1 MQYFGFK
8 GLRQVSLYSVQ
19 MYGGYGGLLTNI
31 ADRLVKV
38 EFQRIRTK
46 ISCCLLPILWRILYV
61 STYGLFR
68 YKK

>member
-19 MYGGYGGLLTNI
+19 MYGGLLTNI

-46 ISCCLLPILWRILYV
+46 ISCCLLLVNMWTV
-61 STYGLFR
+61 
-68 YKK
+68 